1 MGFMTKKRARR
12 VTRNKMKEARRR
24 GPVAPVAAVE
34 QSVEAVV
41 EAEPTKAEKP
51 KRRKRITRT

>member
-1 MGFMTKKRARR
+1 MTKKRARR